1 MQLHHEARR
10 LKLAIEA
17 AWLDPHGQEI
27 KLPCNFGRHKA
38 MLIGPSEAKGDLGF
52 PLDGDLE
59 VEPEWLAP
67 REEALRRTTT
77 PIAGSHT
84 VRLGRTDDEHARQ
97 MEERNEARDR
107 RSRRGFAF
115 NCLTLYSD
123 PAGNSTTCTI
133 RIRAPTSIDARPA
146 TLRTWACSETTGS
159 SPSRSRCGGA

>member
-1 MQLHHEARR
+1 LATPADGISDTAGSSRGGRMQLHHEARR

-67 REEALRRTTT
+67 R
-77 PIAGSHT
+77 
-84 VRLGRTDDEHARQ
+84 D
-97 MEERNEARDR
+97 
-107 RSRRGFAF
+107 
-115 NCLTLYSD
+115 
-123 PAGNSTTCTI
+123 
-133 RIRAPTSIDARPA
+133 
-146 TLRTWACSETTGS
+146 
-159 SPSRSRCGGA
+159 